1 MTLERL
7 GVWFVAAVAC
17 LGSAAIYGGLSR
29 PESALGL
36 LALGVLAALPLA
48 VVFGRLLL
56 SFRPAKRGW
65 R

>member
-7 GVWFVAAVAC
+7 GVWIVAALAW
-17 LGSAAIYGGLSR
+17 LGVAAIYGGLSR
-29 PESALGL
+29 PGSVLGL
-36 LALGVLAALPLA
+36 LALGAVAALPLA